1 MRVEVYVPGV
11 YCFFRFFD
19 GAVFFSPVPNIK
31 IKQDDD
37 KERKC
42 RKNGGINN
50 FFHVKNNDFCSG
62 THRVTSRLSGCRFTA
77 IRFFYKC
84 MFGKWKNMH
93 VICVTKEERYCKI
106 FVLYRR

>member
-11 YCFFRFFD
+11 YCFSFFT
-19 GAVFFSPVPNIK
+19 ALSFFACSEHKN
-31 IKQDDD
+31 KQDDD

-84 MFGKWKNMH
+84 MFGKGK
-93 VICVTKEERYCKI
+93 ICM
-106 FVLYRR
+106 LSA

>member
-1 MRVEVYVPGV
+1 MFRACTV
-11 YCFFRFFD
+11 FRFLRRCLF
-19 GAVFFSPVPNIK
+19 ACSEHKN
-31 IKQDDD
+31 KQDDD

-77 IRFFYKC
+77 IRFFISVC
-84 MFGKWKNMH
+84 LE
-93 VICVTKEERYCKI
+93 KEKYACYLRDKGREI
-106 FVLYRR
+106 L

>member
-1 MRVEVYVPGV
+1 MFRACTV
-11 YCFFRFFD
+11 FRFY
-19 GAVFFSPVPNIK
+19 GAVFFACSEHKN
-31 IKQDDD
+31 KQDDD

-84 MFGKWKNMH
+84 MFGKEKYACYLRDKGRE
-93 VICVTKEERYCKI
+93 I
-106 FVLYRR
+106 L

>member
-1 MRVEVYVPGV
+1 MFRACTVFS
-11 YCFFRFFD
+11 FFTALSFL
-19 GAVFFSPVPNIK
+19 PVPNIK
-31 IKQDDD
+31 NKQDDD

-77 IRFFYKC
+77 IRF
-84 MFGKWKNMH
+84 
-93 VICVTKEERYCKI
+93 
-106 FVLYRR
+106 L